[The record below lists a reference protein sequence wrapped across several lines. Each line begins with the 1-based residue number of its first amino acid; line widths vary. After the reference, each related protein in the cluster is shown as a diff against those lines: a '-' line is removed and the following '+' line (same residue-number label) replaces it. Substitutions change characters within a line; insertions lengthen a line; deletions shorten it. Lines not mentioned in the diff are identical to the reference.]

1 MITHRTGLHVAT
13 TGRAPHR
20 TSMRCDVA
28 RSPRTASATRD
39 AVRAARGAIAN
50 DRHARACASHRA
62 NRRCADT
69 RTASST
75 PSPLRRRPF
84 SSVCL
89 TLMQDPSS

>member
-1 MITHRTGLHVAT
+1 MITHRTGTHVAT

-20 TSMRCDVA
+20 TPMRCDVA

>member
-28 RSPRTASATRD
+28 NPPRD
-39 AVRAARGAIAN
+39 AARAARGAIAN
-50 DRHARACASHRA
+50 DRHARACASQRA

-69 RTASST
+69 RTALST

>member
-20 TSMRCDVA
+20 TPVRCDVA
-28 RSPRTASATRD
+28 HAPRPASAMRD
-39 AVRAARGAIAN
+39 AVRAARGAIAH
-50 DRHARACASHRA
+50 DRHARACASQRA
-62 NRRCADT
+62 NRRCADR

>member
-1 MITHRTGLHVAT
+1 MITHRTGTHVAT

-28 RSPRTASATRD
+28 NLPRDTA
-39 AVRAARGAIAN
+39 RAARGAIAN

-69 RTASST
+69 RTALST